1 MSSPRCSKRHY
12 INSYFTYGGADN
24 ILKAIGKSPIVYYD
38 DGDNGYYATSNADCV
53 DISSNNN
60 NNNNNGNDDNRKN
73 RELGS
78 GSNDNNGYSSSLAC
92 DSEGNYNIG
101 MFRGSSCDGNYFLE
115 VTDTFTDYN
124 EQHANVGCHSLA
136 FSRNRA
142 EDDDSSSTNTA
153 LYKLLSNSWTC
164 DIRLYPKSC
173 PDPYGEKVKYEYA
186 LRTASHGGNPMLAY
200 KNMQLKRPLRAISF
214 VLVILSMF
222 IYYYT
227 KNHKRIKAE
236 GKGDDGVKGCLNFAM
251 GDMVKRTNGLVV
263 LIRNKM
269 LKKNAT
275 VSPNIV
281 VGGSND
287 KSKGDISVCV
297 DDKSK
302 EEDDDGNGIGLE
314 MSESPSSTPRRSYMM
329 NKLKMKVPSGSPR
342 SAKKGKEVML

>member
-1 MSSPRCSKRHY
+1 MISPA
-12 INSYFTYGGADN
+12 IASY
-24 ILKAIGKSPIVYYD
+24 L
-38 DGDNGYYATSNADCV
+38 YYALLNT
-53 DISSNNN
+53 I
-60 NNNNNGNDDNRKN
+60 
-73 RELGS
+73 
-78 GSNDNNGYSSSLAC
+78 
-92 DSEGNYNIG
+92 I
-101 MFRGSSCDGNYFLE
+101 
-115 VTDTFTDYN
+115 T
-124 EQHANVGCHSLA
+124 QHSAYDPQA
-136 FSRNRA
+136 APAPRPP
-142 EDDDSSSTNTA
+142 SSSTNTA
-153 LYKLLSNSWTC
+153 LYELLSNSWTC

-281 VGGSND
+281 VGGSNE
-287 KSKGDISVCV
+287 KSKGGISVCV
-297 DDKSK
+297 DDKSNEE
-302 EEDDDGNGIGLE
+302 EEDGDRIGLE